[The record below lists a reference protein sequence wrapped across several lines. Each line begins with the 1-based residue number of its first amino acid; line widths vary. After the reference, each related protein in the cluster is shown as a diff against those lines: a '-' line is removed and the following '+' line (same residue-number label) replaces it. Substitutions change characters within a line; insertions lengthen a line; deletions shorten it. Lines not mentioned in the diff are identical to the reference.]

1 MRTRPIALTIALIFS
16 APLPS
21 AEPGSRDWT
30 RTDTLLA
37 AVYVA
42 SELADWSQ
50 TSQIKDHPGLH
61 EDNPALGMHPD
72 QGQINRHFI
81 RCTISDLAI
90 AYILRKVAPAWV
102 SRSFLLACTIQ
113 EIECIRTNYR
123 NGIKVKVGIKF

>member
-1 MRTRPIALTIALIFS
+1 MRTRLIALTIALVF
-16 APLPS
+16 PLPLRAS
-21 AEPGSRDWT
+21 ESDSHDWT

-37 AVYVA
+37 SVYVA

-50 TSQIKDHPGLH
+50 TSQIRNYPGLH
-61 EDNPALGMHPD
+61 EDNSALGMHPD

-102 SRSFLLACTIQ
+102 SRSFMLACTIQ